1 MIDLYK
7 VGFKGNEIKSVELT
21 IAKYLPIYTAWTIFV
36 TFGLPFIF
44 GLK

>member
-7 VGFKGNEIKSVELT
+7 VGFKGKEIKTVELT
-21 IAKYLPIYTAWTIFV
+21 IAKYLPIYTVWTIFV
-36 TFGLPFIF
+36 TFGIPFIF